1 MKPIRII
8 FEKGLELRRTR
19 VGLWFFRLPQRK
31 IVSMA
36 PAEVIQDYEV
46 RPIILLERISP
57 GKERSVLLSPDGKAS
72 STPLYVLT
80 HPPFEEQTPIQLFH
94 SLGYALGAV
103 HYHCGRLAKRYSAVA
118 RTFVHQLPEEEPS
131 DRVRWGFHE
140 EPLYE
145 FECLTVAATR
155 AYDRMRYL
163 IWHAFGPQRG
173 LPRAGTEGYFERTIE
188 LSNAMPEALASRLK
202 QSWEEFGARL
212 HDYRHFA
219 QHYLPLERQAIQVT
233 MERMHGNAVWAVS
246 IPLPDNPQVRASGRF
261 KYEQRKDMLTYA
273 WYLSSELMDV
283 SFAVVKATLDAR
295 GIEMEQ
301 G

>member
-19 VGLWFFRLPQRK
+19 VGLWFFRLPHRK

-36 PAEVIQDYEV
+36 PVEVIQDYGV
-46 RPIILLERISP
+46 RPIVLLERVSP
-57 GKERSVLLSPDGKAS
+57 GKERSVLLSTDGKAGPS
-72 STPLYVLT
+72 PLPALT
-80 HPPFEEQTPIQLFH
+80 HPPFEEQASTQLFY
-94 SLGYALGAV
+94 SLGYTLGAV
-103 HYHCGRLAKRYSAVA
+103 HYHCGRLAKRYSGITRA
-118 RTFVHQLPEEEPS
+118 FVSQLEEDEPA

-140 EPLYE
+140 KPLYE

-173 LPRAGTEGYFERTIE
+173 LPRAGTEGYFERTVE
-188 LSNAMPEALASRLK
+188 LSNGMPGALASRLK
-202 QSWEEFGARL
+202 ESWQAFGARL
-212 HDYRHFA
+212 LDYRHFA
-219 QHYLPLERQAIQVT
+219 QHYMPLERESMQVT
-233 MERMHGNAVWAVS
+233 MERMHGNDVWAVT
-246 IPLPDNPQVRASGRF
+246 IPLPDNPQVRASGKF
-261 KYEQRKDMLTYA
+261 EYEQRKDMLTYG
-273 WYLSSELMDV
+273 WRMTTELMDV
-283 SFAVVKATLDAR
+283 SFALVKAILDAR